1 MVFYPFL
8 GVFPHCALTIGPI
21 LKIFFL
27 NQLDFSSPSQSF
39 KRIRSITYNKGGG
52 ISQTAKKLSRLMNK
66 LYDTSLENFSKMKTD
81 IYLSII
87 LRTDPFEGLRRAW
100 KIQKNKK
107 KNFEIGPILSARRRK
122 NLFFEKINLTELK
135 YLGYYGRYLNVVFFV
150 WKGFTNTILCNNKI
164 IFTSNRNR
172 AIMPQSWK
180 IGSEKMKIPIISRQM
195 KS

>member
-39 KRIRSITYNKGGG
+39 KRIRSISYNKGGG

-107 KNFEIGPILSARRRK
+107 KILKSVQFWARGGGKTCFLRK
-122 NLFFEKINLTELK
+122 LI
-135 YLGYYGRYLNVVFFV
+135 
-150 WKGFTNTILCNNKI
+150 
-164 IFTSNRNR
+164 
-172 AIMPQSWK
+172 
-180 IGSEKMKIPIISRQM
+180 
-195 KS
+195 